1 MKTLIYIAI
10 MAGVTYLIR
19 MIPFTVF
26 QKKIRSRFVLSFLH
40 YVPYA
45 VLSAMTIPA
54 IFYST
59 GSMVTAAA
67 GTVVAIVLAYFEKPL
82 IVVALAASA
91 AALLA
96 KAPEFDLLITA
107 ESKGIPLAHEMAAQA
122 GMNKYIL
129 ARKAPKLYMKDPV
142 AVEVKSIT
150 TAARQT
156 LYLDKLDMDA
166 MKDKRILIVDD
177 VISTGESVAALETL
191 VRKAGGNI
199 VGKMAILAE
208 GDAKDREDIL
218 YLEYLPLF
226 DKDGNAL

>member
-1 MKTLIYIAI
+1 MKTLTYIAI

-67 GTVVAIVLAYFEKPL
+67 GTVVAIVLAYLEKPL

-91 AALLA
+91 AAL
-96 KAPEFDLLITA
+96 
-107 ESKGIPLAHEMAAQA
+107 
-122 GMNKYIL
+122 
-129 ARKAPKLYMKDPV
+129 V
-142 AVEVKSIT
+142 
-150 TAARQT
+150 
-156 LYLDKLDMDA
+156 
-166 MKDKRILIVDD
+166 
-177 VISTGESVAALETL
+177 TGFVL
-191 VRKAGGNI
+191 
-199 VGKMAILAE
+199 
-208 GDAKDREDIL
+208 
-218 YLEYLPLF
+218 
-226 DKDGNAL
+226 